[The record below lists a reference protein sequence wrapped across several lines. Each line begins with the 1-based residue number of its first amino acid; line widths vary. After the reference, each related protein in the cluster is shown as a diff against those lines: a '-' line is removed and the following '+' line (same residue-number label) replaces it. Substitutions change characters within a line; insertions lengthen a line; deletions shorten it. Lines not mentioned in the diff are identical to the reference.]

1 MKFPK
6 KIPYYGKQNTH
17 DDAGNAISSSQSM
30 LRARLVSAP
39 LQQAQVRLHKRIT
52 AHRPHGFTRC
62 TLAANCSIKRHL
74 H

>member
-1 MKFPK
+1 MVNKTYMMMRDM
-6 KIPYYGKQNTH
+6 PYTP
-17 DDAGNAISSSQSM
+17 SFQSM
-30 LRARLVSAP
+30 LPARLVSAP

-62 TLAANCSIKRHL
+62 TLAANCSIKGHL